1 MAQPKRCCVLS
12 AAPIN
17 MIFEIPPVGAR
28 HHRESFFFL
37 SFKTPLMVAKVFPA
51 YGQQQQM
58 IHFLFLFFF
67 PKNSIILVI
76 RVKFL
81 FCFFFFAPLRCV
93 LCFFQIF
100 YNGKGYGVVTPDT
113 YRKTSVVENAEK
125 GQLLLMS
132 DQEAL
137 TRAHGAVESF
147 PQGNV
152 VHKAIQTNL
161 VDVICRGISTFFLF
175 FLFFF

>member
-1 MAQPKRCCVLS
+1 M
-12 AAPIN
+12 
-17 MIFEIPPVGAR
+17 
-28 HHRESFFFL
+28 
-37 SFKTPLMVAKVFPA
+37 
-51 YGQQQQM
+51 
-58 IHFLFLFFF
+58 
-67 PKNSIILVI
+67 
-76 RVKFL
+76 
-81 FCFFFFAPLRCV
+81 
-93 LCFFQIF
+93 
-100 YNGKGYGVVTPDT
+100 VTPDT

-161 VDVICRGISTFFLF
+161 VDVICRGIHNFLV

>member
-1 MAQPKRCCVLS
+1 MCFVL
-12 AAPIN
+12 
-17 MIFEIPPVGAR
+17 F
-28 HHRESFFFL
+28 
-37 SFKTPLMVAKVFPA
+37 
-51 YGQQQQM
+51 
-58 IHFLFLFFF
+58 
-67 PKNSIILVI
+67 
-76 RVKFL
+76 
-81 FCFFFFAPLRCV
+81 
-93 LCFFQIF
+93 FFQIF

-161 VDVICRGISTFFLF
+161 VDVICRGKYIHLFVFLKFSFFEMRARQQTGRNF
-175 FLFFF
+175 Y